1 MFEGASALTLD
12 SKGRMSVP
20 SAYRAL
26 IKENGGG
33 NVVITLDLNDDCLTL
48 YTEFEWKQVQE
59 KIKDL
64 PSLNPHVQRLKRIIV
79 GHAAKCSLDGNNRVL
94 IPPLLR
100 EAVGIDKRIALIGMT
115 NKFEIWSEQAWA
127 RTLKEMK
134 NDIAEDVP
142 EEIANLSI

>member
-12 SKGRMSVP
+12 AKGRMSVP
-20 SAYRAL
+20 AAYRAL
-26 IKENGGG
+26 IRENGGG
-33 NVVITLDLNDDCLTL
+33 NVVITLDLNDDCLTM
-48 YTEFEWKQVQE
+48 YTEFEWKLVQE
-59 KIKDL
+59 KIKTL
-64 PSLNPHVQRLKRIIV
+64 PSFNPHVLKLKRIVV
-79 GHAAKCSLDGNNRVL
+79 GHAAKCSMDGNSRIL

-115 NKFEIWSEQAWA
+115 NKFEIWDEQAWA

-134 NDIAEDVP
+134 EDIAGEMP

>member
-12 SKGRMSVP
+12 AKGRMSVP
-20 SAYRAL
+20 AAYRAL
-26 IKENGGG
+26 IRENGGG
-33 NVVITLDLNDDCLTL
+33 NVVITLDLNDDCLTM
-48 YTEFEWKQVQE
+48 YTEFEWKLVQE
-59 KIKDL
+59 KIKTL
-64 PSLNPHVQRLKRIIV
+64 PSFNPHVLKLKRIIV
-79 GHAAKCSLDGNNRVL
+79 GHAAKCSMDGNSRIL

-115 NKFEIWSEQAWA
+115 NKFEIWDEQAWA

-134 NDIAEDVP
+134 EDIAGEMP

>member
-1 MFEGASALTLD
+1 MFEGASALALD

-20 SAYRAL
+20 TSYRAL
-26 IKENGGG
+26 IRENGGG
-33 NVVITLDLNDDCLTL
+33 NVVITLDLNDDCLTM
-48 YTEFEWKQVQE
+48 YTEFEWKLVQE
-59 KIKDL
+59 KIKKL
-64 PSLNPHVQRLKRIIV
+64 PSFNPHVLKLKRIIV
-79 GHAAKCSLDGNNRVL
+79 GHAAKCAMDGNSRIL

-115 NKFEIWSEQAWA
+115 NKFEIWDEQAWV

-134 NDIAEDVP
+134 EDITGDVP